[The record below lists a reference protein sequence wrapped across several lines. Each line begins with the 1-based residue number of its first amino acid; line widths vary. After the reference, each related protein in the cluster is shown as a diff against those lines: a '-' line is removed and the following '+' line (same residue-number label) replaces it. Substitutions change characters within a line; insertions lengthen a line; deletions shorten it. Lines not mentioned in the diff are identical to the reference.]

1 MQGSAKSSGYLVE
14 TFSAKGQKRGW
25 KKLTKMIKIKVLVL
39 LVAILTVTLA
49 VSPAQACACGE
60 NWSKMSAEKMVS
72 EINNA
77 EAQPRIMEGES
88 GQLPPAPPG
97 YEYDNTYKLVPTK

>member
-1 MQGSAKSSGYLVE
+1 M
-14 TFSAKGQKRGW
+14 
-25 KKLTKMIKIKVLVL
+25 TKTIKIKVLVL

-60 NWSKMSAEKMVS
+60 DWSKMGPEKIVS

-77 EAQPRIMEGES
+77 EDEPRIMEGQS
-88 GQLPPAPPG
+88 GALPPAPAG
-97 YEYDNTYKLVPTK
+97 YQYDANYKLVPVP

>member
-1 MQGSAKSSGYLVE
+1 M
-14 TFSAKGQKRGW
+14 
-25 KKLTKMIKIKVLVL
+25 TKIVKILL

-60 NWSKMSAEKMVS
+60 DWSAMSPEKIAS

-77 EAQPRIMEGES
+77 DDGARITEGQS
-88 GQLPPAPPG
+88 GGLPPPPEG
-97 YEYDNTYKLVPTK
+97 YEYDENYKLVPTK

>member
-1 MQGSAKSSGYLVE
+1 V
-14 TFSAKGQKRGW
+14 
-25 KKLTKMIKIKVLVL
+25 TKIVKILL

-60 NWSKMSAEKMVS
+60 KWSEMSDEKIVS

-77 EAQPRIMEGES
+77 EDQPRIMEGQQ
-88 GQLPPAPPG
+88 GALPPPPEG
-97 YEYDNTYKLVPTK
+97 YEYDENYKLVPTK

>member
-1 MQGSAKSSGYLVE
+1 M
-14 TFSAKGQKRGW
+14 
-25 KKLTKMIKIKVLVL
+25 TKIVKVLV

-60 NWSKMSAEKMVS
+60 DWSVMSAE
-72 EINNA
+72 EIVLAINGA
-77 EAQPRIMEGES
+77 EDEPRIMAGQS

-97 YEYDNTYKLVPTK
+97 YQYDAIYRLVSL

>member
-1 MQGSAKSSGYLVE
+1 MS
-14 TFSAKGQKRGW
+14 
-25 KKLTKMIKIKVLVL
+25 KMIKIKVLVF

-60 NWSKMSAEKMVS
+60 NWSLMSTEEIVSAINGAED
-72 EINNA
+72 E
-77 EAQPRIMEGES
+77 PRIMAGQS

-97 YEYDNTYKLVPTK
+97 YEYDNTYKLIPTP